1 MHPIKPEHNVF
12 TLTPTYIGDSVGYVF
27 NNTHEAFE
35 DILHKVVNTR
45 DYQIIKSDNEDPYY
59 RYGVW
64 VGESRIGWLKFLP
77 VNVSYNAPVGE
88 RYAKHI
94 ERLHQ
99 LCITKG
105 VGYSVEYHSD
115 DTYTGGIYST
125 MGLLLDITGHDFLE
139 VIIERLYQYVQS
151 ME

>member
-35 DILHKVVNTR
+35 DVLHKVVNTR

-64 VGESRIGWLKFLP
+64 VGESRIGWLIYRKDIPFETILTTLK
-77 VNVSYNAPVGE
+77 G
-88 RYAKHI
+88 
-94 ERLHQ
+94 
-99 LCITKG
+99 ITNEIRTTTTD
-105 VGYSVEYHSD
+105 SV
-115 DTYTGGIYST
+115 
-125 MGLLLDITGHDFLE
+125 
-139 VIIERLYQYVQS
+139 
-151 ME
+151 